1 VLTLIYILLFSR
13 FNLAV
18 EFTLEEL
25 AHWILPREG
34 VVSSFVITNDAGDV
48 TDVGSYYH
56 LPSSVMRNPLHN
68 KLNAAYSFYNVA
80 TSVSFKD
87 LMNDMLIL
95 ARDEEMDVYNML
107 NVMENEAVVKDLK
120 FGIGDGHLQYYIYNW
135 NCPEMEAKEIGL
147 VLL

>member
-1 VLTLIYILLFSR
+1 MNVTFSYVRSYIQYYITNLTSKSIERWSTHVLTLIYILLLSR

-95 ARDEEMDVYNML
+95 ARDVSAHSTL
-107 NVMENEAVVKDLK
+107 VK
-120 FGIGDGHLQYYIYNW
+120 
-135 NCPEMEAKEIGL
+135 
-147 VLL
+147 